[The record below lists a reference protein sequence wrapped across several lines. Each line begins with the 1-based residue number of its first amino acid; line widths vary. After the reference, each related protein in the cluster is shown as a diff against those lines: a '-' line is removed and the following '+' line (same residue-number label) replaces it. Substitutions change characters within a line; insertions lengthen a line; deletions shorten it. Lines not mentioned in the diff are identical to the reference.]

1 MSCETHAADAGEIR
15 CLQLQEDLV
24 QTQRQRVD
32 AVVRGGSAEA
42 ELRSQVMEIEGQ
54 LRESAAAAAEQALA
68 LECKEREMRNLTSE
82 LVRARV
88 STHKAAAQA
97 AQAEEDLGET
107 RDKILELEEI
117 SRSLSK
123 RQAQEAAARS
133 APARSEG
140 SADRPRAT
148 GQRHVCRNKLSV
160 VEMEAVEQAIDG
172 GSEAALLDA
181 SALLLGDSGLSA
193 LTVRQPWARALLW
206 RVKDVENRG

>member
-1 MSCETHAADAGEIR
+1 M
-15 CLQLQEDLV
+15 
-24 QTQRQRVD
+24 
-32 AVVRGGSAEA
+32 VRAGSAEA
-42 ELRSQVMEIEGQ
+42 ELRNQVMEIEGQ

-68 LECKEREMRNLTSE
+68 LECKEREMRNLTGE

-117 SRSLSK
+117 SRSM
-123 RQAQEAAARS
+123 
-133 APARSEG
+133 
-140 SADRPRAT
+140 
-148 GQRHVCRNKLSV
+148 SV